1 MQSPQI
7 IGHSD
12 QANTQTL
19 ADTEHK
25 LTNAEIV
32 EFRSLEATVEQ
43 GLRAFW
49 QIGQAL
55 RQIRDKRL
63 YRQDYGTFEDYC
75 LTRWEISRRSA
86 YQLIEAASVVENVR
100 HGAQIL
106 PANERQA
113 RPLTALKPEQQQVA
127 WAKAVSTA
135 PRGKV
140 TAAHVAQV
148 AQEYRQQGVRTA
160 ANPPHSSGS
169 HSRTDGGS
177 PPEAQTNYKSCWNCS
192 HCSLELLDDPQT
204 FYCNQFGVLNF
215 IEKDGNQR
223 GAECELWTARWA
235 KSDETQRTRIL
246 KRETFTLTLQLPT
259 HLQPL
264 LRDTAKAEGLVAVD
278 WAAQVLEAAICA
290 NRSAPS
296 EAILDVSE
304 TARNEGNA
312 DSEPTQGHSER
323 TAAA

>member
-1 MQSPQI
+1 MQSPKI

-19 ADTEHK
+19 ADTEHE
-25 LTNAEIV
+25 LTDAEIV

-63 YRQDYGTFEDYC
+63 YRQDYRTFEDYC
-75 LTRWEISRRSA
+75 LARWEISRRSA

-100 HGAQIL
+100 HGAQII

-113 RPLTALKPEQQQVA
+113 RPLTALKPEQQQAA

-135 PRGKV
+135 PSGKV
-140 TAAHVAQV
+140 TAAHVAQI
-148 AQEYRQQGVRTA
+148 AQEYRQQSART
-160 ANPPHSSGS
+160 ANPPSGS
-169 HSRTDGGS
+169 HSRTDGSS

-235 KSDETQRTRIL
+235 KSDETKRTRIL
-246 KRETFTLTLQLPT
+246 KRETFTLTLQLPA

-278 WAAQVLEAAICA
+278 WAAQVLEAAISA
-290 NRSAPS
+290 NRSVPS

-304 TARNEGNA
+304 AARNEGNA
-312 DSEPTQGHSER
+312 DSEPTQGRSEG